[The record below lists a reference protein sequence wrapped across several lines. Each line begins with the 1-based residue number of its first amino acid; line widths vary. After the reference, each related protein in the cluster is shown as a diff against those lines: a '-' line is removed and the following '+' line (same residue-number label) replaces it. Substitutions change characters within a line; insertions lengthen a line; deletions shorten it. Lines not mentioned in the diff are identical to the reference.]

1 MKSDTYQDLAK
12 TLGIDRSTVS
22 RAVRHCPGV
31 DSKTRKMVLE
41 EAIRSGI
48 HGPVDRCSVYCIL
61 PDTPTY
67 FWQSYYRELKE
78 AFGQTDI
85 SVRYSIYS
93 KIYDSETVLL
103 YLDYVKQSE
112 AKVLIISAVL
122 SPEITKKLE
131 IMQNEGL
138 YVILLSEYGILPRSA
153 YVGSNSY
160 QDGEQIGWWFCQRYS
175 QQTPLILNN
184 ISGNANVAQRISGFL
199 HSLEQFSSIY
209 AQKVPV
215 IRLTVNDF
223 RNSKTIPAKY
233 AAMIASIKEEY
244 SCIYI
249 PFGSIYLPL
258 SIIKTNKLMRVSVL
272 FGHDCFTKAG
282 MYESVYKGYTAS
294 CNQDIAR
301 QVKTA
306 IDLAVLYLK
315 DPVLPD
321 RQLFHFISSKIY
333 STLE

>member
-1 MKSDTYQDLAK
+1 MKIDTYQDLAK

-31 DSKTRKMVLE
+31 DSKTRKLVLE
-41 EAIRSGI
+41 EAFRSGI

-131 IMQNEGL
+131 VMQNEGL
-138 YVILLSEYGILPRSA
+138 YVILLSEYGVLPRSA

-160 QDGEQIGWWFCQRYS
+160 QDGEQIGWWFCQHYS

-209 AQKVPV
+209 AQRVPV

-272 FGHDCFTKAG
+272 FGHDCFAKAG

-321 RQLFHFISSKIY
+321 RQLFHFISSKVY